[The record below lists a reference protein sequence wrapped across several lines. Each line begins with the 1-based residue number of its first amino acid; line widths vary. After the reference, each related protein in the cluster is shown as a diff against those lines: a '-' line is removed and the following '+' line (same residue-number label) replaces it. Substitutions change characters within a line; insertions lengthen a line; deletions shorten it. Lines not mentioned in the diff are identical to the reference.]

1 MMAKTAEPSTLS
13 FEAALARL
21 EEIVHSL
28 ETGSASLED
37 SITLY
42 TEGVSLRA
50 ACDAKLKD
58 AQARIE
64 KLQISASG
72 AVTGSAPLDSDAP

>member
-1 MMAKTAEPSTLS
+1 MAKAPEPSALS
-13 FEAALARL
+13 FEVALARL
-21 EEIVHSL
+21 EEIVHAL

-72 AVTGSAPLDSDAP
+72 TVTGAAPFEDA